1 MLSCGRSRDS
11 FSHTLNVPT
20 NGGLRQLGA
29 IGSGKP
35 RLTIFPFLV
44 RIFPAGEEGWA
55 ITAPGLNFVTL
66 RFVCVRF
73 AAIALLLGSWRS
85 RGLSRSNWLSWRKQ
99 TSVLSYRKVH
109 WLAWDS
115 RRCWLGALRSLDIRG
130 LSCRTRPSRRWGS

>member
-1 MLSCGRSRDS
+1 MLSCGRARDAL
-11 FSHTLNVPT
+11 SHTLNVPT

-35 RLTIFPFLV
+35 RLTVFPFLV

-73 AAIALLLGSWRS
+73 AAMSYFLAAGGAAGLAGGNKLVFCVTEKFTGLVGIVVGVGLVPCDPLTYGTLLAG
-85 RGLSRSNWLSWRKQ
+85 RGR
-99 TSVLSYRKVH
+99 VDAGGV
-109 WLAWDS
+109 
-115 RRCWLGALRSLDIRG
+115 
-130 LSCRTRPSRRWGS
+130 